1 MNIID
6 ISNCPETG
14 LARKAWKHSFE
25 DTNDYLKLTVRVAFF
40 KENGQKIRA
49 NGVMEFE
56 KELYARNTTKV
67 NPANGD
73 IVIEGQEG
81 YEDAI
86 GEMDFIRS
94 LNLNPT
100 FISIGN
106 IAAIN
111 EVIYD
116 QYIIKS
122 DANGR
127 FDEL

>member
-6 ISNCPETG
+6 ISNCPISG
-14 LARKAWKHSFE
+14 LLRKAWKHSFE
-25 DTNDYLKLTVRVAFF
+25 DTNDYLKLTVRIAFYT
-40 KENGQKIRA
+40 ENGTKIVA
-49 NGVMEFE
+49 NGITEFQ

-73 IVIEGQEG
+73 VILEGEEG

-86 GEMDFIRS
+86 GEMDFIKS
-94 LNLNPT
+94 QNLNPT
-100 FISIGN
+100 FIAIGN

-122 DANGR
+122 DTNGR

>member
-6 ISNCPETG
+6 ISNCPKSK
-14 LARKAWKHSFE
+14 LKRKAWKHAFE
-25 DTNDYLKLTVRVAFF
+25 DTNEYLKLTVRIGFF
-40 KENGQKIRA
+40 DENGEQIIT
-49 NGVMEFE
+49 NGICEWE
-56 KELYARNTTKV
+56 KELFARNSTRV
-67 NPANGD
+67 NPKNGA
-73 IVIEGQEG
+73 IVLEG
-81 YEDAI
+81 EDGFVDSI
-86 GEMDFIRS
+86 GEMDFIKS
-94 LNLNPT
+94 INLNPL

-127 FDEL
+127 FDEI